1 MKKAIALILALCMLA
16 MAGCAA
22 TPAPTTTAKPT
33 DALTQ
38 TTQAPTKPAT
48 EPTEP
53 ATEPTEPAEPTLEE
67 KMDDYWYNQLDAN
80 LKDSAGYPHGAE
92 GMGAVIVALK
102 DGKVVFEKAYGYAH
116 YYDAAEGSSY
126 ANPVYE
132 KIDNPRE
139 MTVDTLFDLASV
151 TKVMA
156 TTQSIMVLVDR
167 GLISV
172 DDKVATYLPGFEANG
187 KGDIT
192 IAQLLTHSSG
202 LPQWEATFLY
212 CNNKAEQLEYIKNLK
227 LVPEFKTDGSE
238 PKYSDFSF
246 MTLGFIVE
254 AVSGQDMDVFVKE
267 NVYIPL
273 GMTNTTYKPL
283 ENGFT
288 KDQIAATSLGNPYE
302 YRMVDQANWS
312 VGYDCTKD
320 VDAFAAFDGW
330 RNYTLIGEVN
340 DGNAGMGGKGVA
352 GHAGLFSTAS
362 DLAILLQC
370 MLNGGEYNGVR
381 IYSEDTVKLFTS
393 KHTTYQENH
402 VKADGVTPVLSEEFG
417 YGFKLDQSWMGA
429 SATENV
435 FGHDG
440 FTGTTVFADPDNN
453 YVFVCLTNKMQA
465 GFRQSTTN
473 GHEKDVSNYYNTNSW
488 VSWNMNQI
496 VKDELGI

>member
-1 MKKAIALILALCMLA
+1 MKKAISLILALCMLA

-22 TPAPTTTAKPT
+22 NPAPTTTAKPT
-33 DALTQ
+33 DAPTQ

-53 ATEPTEPAEPTLEE
+53 AEPTLED
-67 KMDDYWYNQLDAN
+67 KMDDYWYNQLDAY

-102 DGKVVFEKAYGYAH
+102 DGEVVFEKAYGYAH

-139 MTVDTLFDLASV
+139 MTVGTLFDLASV

-212 CNNKAEQLEYIKNLK
+212 CNNKAEQLEYIKNLE

-302 YRMVDQANWS
+302 YRMVDQANWT

-402 VKADGVTPVLSEEFG
+402 FKADGVTPVLSEEFG

-473 GHEKDVSNYYNTNSW
+473 GHEKDISNYYNTNSW